1 MVAACD
7 VEVFHHPRLGH
18 LRHLPIDQCAEIVVV
33 HKLFLVANL
42 LETAEDVVD
51 LLVGQLETKVPEA
64 HAHRGAAAV
73 LGQRQLGLAPADFL
87 RIHDLVRLAF
97 LDDAVLVNAAGV
109 GEGVLADDRLAALHR
124 QAAHPGDQLGGL
136 HDLLRHHAAGVTA
149 VNVVARLERHD
160 DLLERGVAG
169 SFADAVDGAL
179 DLPRSGLDGGE
190 RVGHGH
196 AKVIVTMHADD
207 RLAGLKLRHGA
218 VQVRD
223 QFAELPRHGPADG
236 VGDVHRRRAGIDG
249 RLADLDEEIRLGAGS
264 ILRRKLDVG
273 DEFAGAL
280 HAIDGE
286 LDDLALCLAEF
297 ELAVQLGRGEEDM
310 DASLFA
316 GRRDGLAGRL
326 NVPWHTAGE
335 AGDGRS
341 LDFPGDG
348 VDGGEVALADH
359 REAALDHVHLQ
370 PGELPRDLEFLAQRH
385 RGAGALL
392 AVAEGR
398 VKNDDPVFFHIV
410 VSRFGGS
417 TKNPV
422 ASWQRG

>member
-1 MVAACD
+1 
-7 VEVFHHPRLGH
+7 
-18 LRHLPIDQCAEIVVV
+18 
-33 HKLFLVANL
+33 
-42 LETAEDVVD
+42 
-51 LLVGQLETKVPEA
+51 
-64 HAHRGAAAV
+64 
-73 LGQRQLGLAPADFL
+73 
-87 RIHDLVRLAF
+87 
-97 LDDAVLVNAAGV
+97 
-109 GEGVLADDRLAALHR
+109 
-124 QAAHPGDQLGGL
+124 
-136 HDLLRHHAAGVTA
+136 
-149 VNVVARLERHD
+149 
-160 DLLERGVAG
+160 
-169 SFADAVDGAL
+169 
-179 DLPRSGLDGGE
+179 
-190 RVGHGH
+190 
-196 AKVIVTMHADD
+196 MHADD
-207 RLAGLKLRHGA
+207 RLAGLELRHGA

-236 VGDVHRRRAGIDG
+236 VGNVHRRRAGIDG

-286 LDDLALCLAEF
+286 FDDLALCLAEF

-335 AGDGRS
+335 AGDDRS

-359 REAALDHVHLQ
+359 GKTALDHVHLQ
-370 PGELPRDLEFLAQRH
+370 PGELPRDLEFFAQCH

-398 VKNDDPVFFHIV
+398 VKNDDPVFFHV
-410 VSRFGGS
+410 FVLVRWFN
-417 TKNPV
+417 KKPRCH
-422 ASWQRG
+422 WQRGLRNAWEQVQTTAARTLPRSASPSSSWRLKLAIAAQRTGGPWPSQPVFPEPFCDQYSSW